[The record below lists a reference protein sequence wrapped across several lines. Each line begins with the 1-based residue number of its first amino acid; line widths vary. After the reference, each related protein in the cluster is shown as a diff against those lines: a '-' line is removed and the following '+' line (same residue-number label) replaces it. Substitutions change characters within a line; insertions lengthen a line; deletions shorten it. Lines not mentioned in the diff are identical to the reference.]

1 MEKYINIIGVI
12 NLTEET
18 NFDLIKQSS
27 TWLNII
33 FKESNREVKHF
44 CSNIRHFTRRI
55 KLFLFYVRL

>member
-44 CSNIRHFTRRI
+44 WSNIRQFTRHI
-55 KLFLFYVRL
+55 KLFLFYVR

>member
-44 CSNIRHFTRRI
+44 CSNIRQFTRHI